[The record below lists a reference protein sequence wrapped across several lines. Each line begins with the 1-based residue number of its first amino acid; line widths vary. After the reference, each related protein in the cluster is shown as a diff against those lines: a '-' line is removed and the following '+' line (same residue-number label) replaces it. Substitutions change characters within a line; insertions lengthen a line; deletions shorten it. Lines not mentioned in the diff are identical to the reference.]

1 MSPKTIQGTPKLA
14 ESIKNRR
21 QELGLTIEEA
31 ASRAGVGIKT
41 WCRYEAG
48 GSIRRDKAKGIC
60 KALNWRGMPDEKEN
74 VEDEFDLER
83 YKHHDAWSDFLYE
96 EFGEAVAISFAI
108 GSDLILDDI
117 EEDLDELS
125 RMPRGTHVGE
135 LPVSTM
141 KDFLP
146 MQFLMRYDYEF
157 LYQLRANA
165 KQLRMAA
172 RSGQRF
178 LAHSVMQEIL
188 IYLFDEAS
196 QFLVDSMQQEMEE
209 HGARGLDWLD
219 GWAFDLFDDMD
230 VVTCLYS
237 GGYVTPD
244 HEYHFD
250 HWAEDQFYIM
260 QTISQHRKGVP
271 HGRTVRTI
279 QRRTRKGRRHYH
291 RK

>member
-48 GSIRRDKAKGIC
+48 GSIRRDKAKGIY

-83 YKHHDAWSDFLYE
+83 YKHHDAWSDFLCE

-196 QFLVDSMQQEMEE
+196 QFWVDSMQQEMEE

-250 HWAEDQFYIM
+250 HWTEDQFYM
-260 QTISQHRKGVP
+260 NADHQPTSERSATWENGSNDTTEDP
-271 HGRTVRTI
+271 
-279 QRRTRKGRRHYH
+279 
-291 RK
+291 